1 MEKAIPA
8 GLGLGFILIWGSIF
22 MGGDYGVF
30 FDVASIA
37 LVIGGTTAGLI
48 VSHSFP
54 ELKEVGAG
62 TKGFLFFKEPKN
74 GELIEQFV
82 DLATTARREGLL
94 ALDRRV
100 RDIQDPLIRMG
111 LEMAVDGI
119 DIEEISDMMR
129 VRIGTMIKKLQLLP
143 KFFNTAATLCPAF
156 GMIGTLIGLIQMMQ
170 NLTDPSAI
178 GAGMA
183 VAMITTFYGAF
194 FANLVFLPFA
204 NKAKSQTAMVQQSKE
219 LILAGVQGI
228 VRGDSPTVLEQRLL
242 LYLNEKPA
250 EPAGNV
256 VPMSKAA

>member
-8 GLGLGFILIWGSIF
+8 GLGLGFILIWGAIF
-22 MGGDYGVF
+22 MGGDYGPF

-37 LVIGGTTAGLI
+37 LVIGGTSAGLI

-54 ELKEVGAG
+54 ELKAIGGA
-62 TKGFLFFKEPKN
+62 TKGFLFYKEPN
-74 GELIEQFV
+74 SEELIEQFV
-82 DLATTARREGLL
+82 DLAATARREGLL

-100 RDIQDPLIRMG
+100 REIEDPLIRMG

-119 DIEEISDMMR
+119 DGDEISDMMK
-129 VRIGTMIKKLQLLP
+129 VRIGTMVAKLQMLP
-143 KFFNTAATLCPAF
+143 KFFNTAATFCPAF

-204 NKAKSQTAMVQQSKE
+204 TKAKSQAAQVQQSKE

-228 VRGDSPTVLEQRLL
+228 VRGDSPTVLEQRLA
-242 LYLNEKPA
+242 LYLTK
-250 EPAGNV
+250 EPGD
-256 VPMSKAA
+256 KAADVIPLNKAA

>member
-8 GLGLGFILIWGSIF
+8 GLGLGFVLIWGSIF

-37 LVIGGTTAGLI
+37 LVIGGTFAGLI

-54 ELKEVGAG
+54 ELKAVGAG
-62 TKGFLFFKEPKN
+62 TKAFLFYKEPDN
-74 GELIEQFV
+74 EATIEQFV
-82 DLATTARREGLL
+82 DLAGTARREGLL

-100 RDIQDPLIRMG
+100 REIEDPLIRMG

-119 DIEEISDMMR
+119 DVEEISDMMR
-129 VRIGTMIKKLQLLP
+129 IRIGSMMKSLQMVP
-143 KFFNTAATLCPAF
+143 KFYNTAGTFCPAF

-170 NLTDPSAI
+170 NLTDPAAI
-178 GAGMA
+178 GGGMA

-194 FANLVFLPFA
+194 FANLIFLPFA
-204 NKAKSQTAMVQQSKE
+204 TKAKSQAAQVMQSKE

-228 VRGDSPTVLEQRLL
+228 VRGDSPTVLEQRLA
-242 LYLNEKPA
+242 LYMDGD
-250 EPAGNV
+250 AGAKEADV
-256 VPMSKAA
+256 IPMQKAA